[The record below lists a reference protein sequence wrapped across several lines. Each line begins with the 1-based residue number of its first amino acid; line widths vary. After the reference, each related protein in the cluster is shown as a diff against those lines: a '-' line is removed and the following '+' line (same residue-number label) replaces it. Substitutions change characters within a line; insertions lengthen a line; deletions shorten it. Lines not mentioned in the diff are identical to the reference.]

1 MTYHELFAHLKSLY
15 NPSAETIHLPWEDI
29 EIHNCAFK
37 SEHWMSLPGAAT
49 YSCQKHNMVF
59 QEKLEPK
66 GYMQSQSYPETLK
79 HADVDITEN
88 KDFTFVLFKKSTP
101 VRANGVI
108 LLFHGLNER
117 SWDKYLPWAY
127 KLVSDTGRAVVLFPI
142 AFHMNRAP
150 VEWGK
155 ARHMKEVSDG
165 RRSHSPAIM
174 NSSFANAAISE
185 RIEQIPQR
193 FFWSGLQ
200 TFDDI
205 VSLISNVKDG
215 LHPFIAPD
223 ATFDLFGY
231 SIGSFLG
238 EILLMANPNNY
249 FQSSRFFMFCGGP
262 TLDRMFPNS
271 KFILDSDATI
281 AIYSFYTERLE
292 TELVLDQRIAHFL
305 SEAHPTGSVFKAMLS
320 HQKNKDAREK
330 YFSEMHGRI
339 RAIALKKDH
348 VIPPAEVL
356 NTLMGEYRDICNQ
369 VEVMDFP
376 FPYTHATPFPTNGVP
391 ERLVDASFDEVF
403 KKAAEHFH

>member
-1 MTYHELFAHLKSLY
+1 MTYRELYVALKSLY
-15 NPSAETIHLPWEDI
+15 NPSADTIHLPWENI
-29 EIHNCAFK
+29 EIQNCAFR
-37 SEHWMSLPGAAT
+37 SEHWMLLPGATT
-49 YSCQKHNMVF
+49 YSCHEHNMVF
-59 QEKLEPK
+59 HEKLVSEACI
-66 GYMQSQSYPETLK
+66 QSHAYPETLK

-88 KDFTFVLFKKSTP
+88 KDFKYLLFKKTIP
-101 VRANGVI
+101 ARADGVI

-127 KLVSDTGRAVVLFPI
+127 KLVSDTGKAVVLFPI

-150 VEWGK
+150 SEWGI
-155 ARHMKEVSDG
+155 ARPMKEVSDK
-165 RRSHSPAIM
+165 RRCHSPAVM
-174 NSSFANAAISE
+174 NSSFANAAISA

-205 VSLISNVKDG
+205 ISLISDIKRG
-215 LHPFIAPD
+215 THPSIAPD
-223 ATFDLFGY
+223 ANFDLFGY

-238 EILLMANPNNY
+238 EILLMANPKRY
-249 FQSSRFFMFCGGP
+249 FEASRFFLFCGGP

-292 TELVLDQRIAHFL
+292 TELVLDRRIAHFF
-305 SEAHPTGSVFKAMLS
+305 SEAHPTGIVFKTMLS
-320 HQKNKDAREK
+320 YQKNKDAREK
-330 YFSEMHGRI
+330 YFNEIHNRL

-348 VIPPAEVL
+348 VIPPSEVL

-376 FPYTHATPFPTNGVP
+376 FPYTHVTPFPTDGVS
-391 ERLVDASFDEVF
+391 EWLVDASFDEVF
-403 KKAAEHFH
+403 KKAAEHLR